1 MNGKINSLKRDHS
14 QIGNSILGVDLMLGG
29 GGGGEGGGRG
39 GRGYN
44 GVISICNI

>member
-29 GGGGEGGGRG
+29 GGGEGGGRG
-39 GRGYN
+39 GEGL
-44 GVISICNI
+44 

>member
-29 GGGGEGGGRG
+29 GGGEGGEGGG
-39 GRGYN
+39 
-44 GVISICNI
+44 GVIMV

>member
-29 GGGGEGGGRG
+29 GGGGRG

>member
-29 GGGGEGGGRG
+29 GGGEGGGRG
-39 GRGYN
+39 GG
-44 GVISICNI
+44 GIPLSEEDWT

>member
-39 GRGYN
+39 YN

>member
-29 GGGGEGGGRG
+29 GGGGRGGEGGG
-39 GRGYN
+39 
-44 GVISICNI
+44 GVIMV

>member
-29 GGGGEGGGRG
+29 GGGEGGEGG